1 MRKTPALCSGKQ
13 VHSWKQDEVFRTV
26 GLGSIVYFSIVYLSE
41 NSDTS
46 ILALSLFFTWENHY
60 KFI

>member
-26 GLGSIVYFSIVYLSE
+26 GLGSIVYFSIAYLSE

-46 ILALSLFFTWENHY
+46 ILALSLFFT
-60 KFI
+60 